1 MHELSIDKEY
11 VTKNYADLFQGLGTF
26 ENEYDIKLKED
37 AVPVAHAPRRVPDKL
52 KTKLKLKLDHMIKT
66 GIIEKAKG
74 FSPWVNHLVTVEKK
88 DVEKSLRVCIDPKEL
103 NRSIENE
110 HAYIPNFDEIASKL
124 HDMKYFSVLDLK
136 DGYWHVKLSPKSR
149 EYCTFAT
156 PYGNYRFLRMPFGIK
171 TGPSVF
177 QNMNYENFGDI
188 DGVLIYFDDI
198 MIHGR
203 TKEEHDE
210 ILRKVLQRA
219 RERNV
224 RFNVNKIQIASEQVR
239 YLGHIFSHNEI
250 KPDPD
255 RLKAIEK
262 MGRPKNKKDLQT
274 FLGVANYLRPFLP
287 NLSELTAPL
296 RELLMKNV
304 IFLWTE
310 LHDRVVNE
318 IKNHIM
324 NSKILVPFDV
334 TQDIVIQCDASQNG
348 LGCCLL
354 QNGKPISFASRS
366 LSSAE
371 RNYSQI
377 EKEMLSIIFACQKFN
392 FYTYGRSVKVI
403 NDHKPLLGIMD
414 KEIHK
419 IASAKLQRMRLK
431 LLNFDI
437 KLQYAPGKTIVLADY
452 LSRYMNEDE
461 ESSEDKTITESVLSI
476 NATDE
481 RKNELQEETE
491 KDEIFKKMKEY
502 CRYGWPNSKE
512 KCPEQLRYLFKMRND
527 ILLDD
532 EILFYK
538 DRIMIPK
545 TMRKMILTKLHGP
558 HFGIKK
564 TMKRA
569 QNSVF
574 WPNITNDIEQ
584 VVSHC
589 RICQENAPM
598 NQKEP
603 LIPHEI
609 PNEPF
614 KKIACDI
621 LDHKGSNYLAVVDF
635 YSNWIELIK
644 LKRKTAYEIN
654 IELLRIFTRF
664 GYPHIIIADNVPFG
678 SYECKEFAKKHDMKF
693 VTTSPRYPQSN
704 GMADK
709 AVDICKMILK
719 KSQSEEEILQALLA
733 YRTTPIKNMIYTPA
747 QLVQSRNLRNDLP
760 MHENKF
766 KPKLCV
772 DVEIQHQNKQM
783 KSKEIYDKSAKP
795 RPEFKENEDVLFR
808 NNNKWHSGKIL
819 KKHETPRSY
828 VIEQSDG
835 RAFRRNTR
843 HMRRLLNDSDQ
854 NNENKQN
861 DSNPIMHQKV
871 TRSGRRY

>member
-1 MHELSIDKEY
+1 MNEVSIDKDF
-11 VTKNYADLFQGLGTF
+11 VTKNYADLFTGLGTF
-26 ENEYDIKLKED
+26 ENEYDIKLKDD

-74 FSPWVNHLVTVEKK
+74 YCPWVNHLVTVEKK

-103 NRSIENE
+103 NKSIENE
-110 HAYIPNFDEIASKL
+110 HAYIPNFDDLASKL

-149 EYCTFAT
+149 EFCTFAT
-156 PYGNYRFLRMPFGIK
+156 PFGNYRFLRMPFGIK
-171 TGPSVF
+171 TGPGVF
-177 QNMNYENFGDI
+177 QRMNYEIFGDI
-188 DGVLIYFDDI
+188 QGVLVYFDDV
-198 MIHGR
+198 MIFAR

-210 ILRKVLQRA
+210 ILRKVLERA
-219 RERNV
+219 REKNV
-224 RFNVNKIQIASEQVR
+224 RFNVNKIQIASEQVK
-239 YLGHIFSHNEI
+239 YLGHIFSFNEI

-274 FLGVANYLRPFLP
+274 FLGVANYLRPFVP

-318 IKNHIM
+318 IKNHIL

-354 QNGKPISFASRS
+354 QNGRPISFASRS

-392 FYTYGRSVKVI
+392 FYTYGRSVKVV

-419 IASAKLQRMRLK
+419 IPSAKLQRMRLK

-437 KLQYAPGKTIVLADY
+437 KLEHAPGKTIVLADY
-452 LSRYMNEDE
+452 LSRYMNEEE
-461 ESSEDKTITESVLSI
+461 ESSEDKSITESVLTI

-481 RKNELQEETE
+481 RIKELQDETK
-491 KDEIFKKMKEY
+491 KDEIFKIVKEY
-502 CRYGWPNSKE
+502 CLTGWPKSKND
-512 KCPEQLRYLFKMRND
+512 CPETLRYLYKMRNE
-527 ILLDD
+527 IFLDD
-532 EILFYK
+532 DILFYK

-545 TMRKMILTKLHGP
+545 TMRKMIVMKLHEP

-574 WPNITNDIEQ
+574 WPNISNDIEQ
-584 VVSHC
+584 VVSNC
-589 RICQENAPM
+589 RICQDNAPR

-621 LDHKGSNYLAVVDF
+621 LEHQAKNYLAVVDF
-635 YSNWIELIK
+635 YSNWIEMIR
-644 LKRKTAYEIN
+644 LKSKTAHEIN
-654 IELLRIFTRF
+654 IELLRIFSRF

-678 SYECKEFAKKHDMKF
+678 SYECKEFAKQHDIKIINS
-693 VTTSPRYPQSN
+693 SPRYPQSN
-704 GMADK
+704 GMAEK
-709 AVDICKMILK
+709 AVHICKSILK
-719 KSQSEEEILQALLA
+719 KSQSEEEVLRALLA

-747 QLVQSRNLRNDLP
+747 QLVQSRNLRIDLP

-772 DVEIQHQNKQM
+772 DVEKHHENKQI
-783 KSKEIYDKSAKP
+783 KSKEFYDKSAKP
-795 RPEFKENEDVLFR
+795 RAEFKKNQNVLFR
-808 NNNKWHSGKIL
+808 NNEKWQEGKITA
-819 KKHETPRSY
+819 KHDTPRSY
-828 VIEQSDG
+828 VIERTDG
-835 RAFRRNTR
+835 RVYRRNTR
-843 HMRRLLNDSDQ
+843 HMRPLLHDNNQ
-854 NNENKQN
+854 NNRQKQTDPTLN
-861 DSNPIMHQKV
+861 MHPKV